1 MDAGEAVKFNWSE
14 HLWIVISD
22 PKQNRGKVL
31 LVNFSSVKPSVRF
44 DDACVVDVGDHPYIK
59 KKTFVYYDKA
69 RVATDRGLEKE
80 ISSGQ
85 ADASAYDRQLA
96 SCLIVITS
104 AATMARPSL
113 SLLCVDIGIP
123 RPVPSRLPAMGG
135 GVLVA
140 RILAMG
146 HLGGEESRS
155 DQPEHRPAN
164 HR

>member
-85 ADASAYDRQLA
+85 ADASAYDPVSDNLLDRIRQGASTSRFIDRGYRQLLKDQG
-96 SCLIVITS
+96 LI
-104 AATMARPSL
+104 
-113 SLLCVDIGIP
+113 
-123 RPVPSRLPAMGG
+123 
-135 GVLVA
+135 
-140 RILAMG
+140 
-146 HLGGEESRS
+146 
-155 DQPEHRPAN
+155 
-164 HR
+164 